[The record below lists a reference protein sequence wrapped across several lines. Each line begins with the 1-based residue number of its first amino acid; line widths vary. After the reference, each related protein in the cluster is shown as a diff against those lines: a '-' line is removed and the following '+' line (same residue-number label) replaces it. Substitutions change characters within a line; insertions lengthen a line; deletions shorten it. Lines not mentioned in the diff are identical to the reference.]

1 MNNDKKKLARLLRGA
16 AKCVNDPEYA
26 DFMLLNEFDENYYCE
41 GKIVIGNTEHAIE
54 SLWTGKN
61 IKDEPALM
69 LHITDEEFE
78 GDIEYNSISADNQR
92 RVIAMLRKHYNIE
105 TPQNNEKD

>member
-1 MNNDKKKLARLLRGA
+1 MNDKQELARLLIGA
-16 AKCVNDPEYA
+16 SNCVNDPQDA
-26 DFMLLNEFDENYYCE
+26 DMYLLNEFDENYYGE
-41 GKIVIGNTEHAIE
+41 GKIVIGNAEHTIE

-92 RVIAMLRKHYNIE
+92 RVIAMLRKHYN
-105 TPQNNEKD
+105 

>member
-1 MNNDKKKLARLLRGA
+1 MNKERIKELLNGA
-16 AKCVNDPEYA
+16 SNCVNDPQDA
-26 DFMLLNEFDENYYCE
+26 DMYLLDDFDENYYGE
-41 GKIVIGNTEHAIE
+41 GKIVIGNTEHTIE

-61 IKDEPALM
+61 IMDDPALM